1 MDVSSATTLLSD
13 GATAAATVGA
23 AILAVLGTALAFR
36 MVRRAF
42 S

>member
-1 MDVSSATTLLSD
+1 MDVTGATTLL
-13 GATAAATVGA
+13 GEAATAATTVGG
-23 AILAVLGTALAFR
+23 AVIVILGTALAFR

>member
-1 MDVSSATTLLSD
+1 MDVTAATTLLAD
-13 GATAAATVGA
+13 AGTGAAAIGA
-23 AILAVLGTALAFR
+23 ATLAVLGTALAFR